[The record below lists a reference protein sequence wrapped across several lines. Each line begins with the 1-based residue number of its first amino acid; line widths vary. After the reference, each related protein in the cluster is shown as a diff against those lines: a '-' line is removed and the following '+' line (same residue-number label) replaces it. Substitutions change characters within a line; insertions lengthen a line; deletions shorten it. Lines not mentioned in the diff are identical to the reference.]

1 MALAQKVRKGYFTNW
16 GTYGRN
22 FQPTD
27 IDPSKLFHILYAFAD
42 INAKT
47 GEIKF
52 TDAWADEQKH
62 YLGDSWDEQ
71 GTNLYGCL
79 KQIYP
84 LKLKNRNLKV
94 LSVGGWTY
102 SQAGHFKFVTSP
114 TSRDNFVKSGIKL
127 IEDHGSGGL

>member
-1 MALAQKVRKGYFTNW
+1 MAAIFSPRILILPNCFVSYQIRTILHHSFEALK
-16 GTYGRN
+16 
-22 FQPTD
+22 D
-27 IDPSKLFHILYAFAD
+27 ILYAFAD